1 MKKII
6 EKILLLIIFLETIF
20 YINYLSD
27 KIYNL
32 QQDNEEL
39 QKRVDKLEVECKLY
53 EHDIDL
59 INQYHNGEKN

>member
-20 YINYLSD
+20 CINYLSD

-39 QKRVDKLEVECKLY
+39 EKRVEKLEIENKLY
-53 EHDIDL
+53 EHDMDL
-59 INQYHNGEKN
+59 INQYHNERVD